1 MLAGSPKKPAFWG
14 ALQVVAIVVNH
25 ISRVFSLDSLDLCEL
40 ASKELYFLLALAGRN
55 LINLILLVSLAL
67 GAPQYIAT
75 IPSARSVLSH

>member
-1 MLAGSPKKPAFWG
+1 ML
-14 ALQVVAIVVNH
+14 LLLL
-25 ISRVFSLDSLDLCEL
+25 ISIFHVFSLDSLDLCEL